1 MFGFGDPLM
10 LRFVYSFILA
20 MGVLP
25 CLGVSLPAGEPMT
38 LENLFQLDRLA
49 DPQISPD
56 GTRIVYQ
63 VTKIH
68 DVAKN
73 ERSTNLWLVQRDGS
87 NRRQLTYSSKSDSHP
102 RWSPDGTTILFESTR
117 DGTSQLYLL
126 DLSRGGEPKKITDIS
141 TGASQAIWSPD
152 GSHILFQSTVRP
164 EFSILPFSES
174 NLKNREY
181 DEGVASNIVKARTFT
196 KLFYRHWDSY
206 VEDKRIHLFLIES
219 DGKNCRDITPGD
231 RDAFPTSST
240 FVGGQEYTFSPDGS
254 HVLFTAVPAEGE
266 AWSTNHDICRVSIR
280 NTSRQWP
287 TVVSAPAADGT
298 LKFSPDG
305 KLAAFRSQSKPGY
318 EADKWQLM
326 VQACEPDGTLV
337 GSPRSLT
344 AELDLSVSDY
354 SWMSPTDLVFLSE
367 SNAASVVYHAS
378 LSGPPRKIDGLFSD
392 GRQGQI
398 TGHSLGGDSFVLSR
412 ATMNEPS
419 ELFAGSLAA
428 GNASQITFH
437 NQSIFEKLDRPKP
450 ESVTLPVEGG
460 YQMQMWILKPP
471 GFDPSKKWP
480 VVYLV
485 HGGPQGAWE
494 DGWSFRWSPQLWA
507 AQGYIAVM
515 PNPRGST
522 SFGQAFCDEIS
533 GDWGGKCYRDLV
545 AGLEFVKALP
555 YVDSSRLASAGASF
569 GGYMQNWFA
578 VNEISKEFRCL
589 VTHCSVYNFESMWGT
604 TEELW
609 FDEYEHGGLP
619 WQYPEKYREFSPHR
633 LAGNLSKYKTP
644 MLVIHNDYDFRCPI
658 GQGHELFQ
666 ALQRQGV
673 PSRFVNFPDEGHW
686 VNKPANSLH
695 WHKEIF
701 SWLQQYCPAGG
712 R

>member
-1 MFGFGDPLM
+1 M
-10 LRFVYSFILA
+10 LRFVFPL
-20 MGVLP
+20 VLMMS
-25 CLGVSLPAGEPMT
+25 GQSIFSGSSHAGEPMK
-38 LENLFQLDRLA
+38 LEQLFQLERLA

-56 GTRIVYQ
+56 GSRVVYQ

-68 DVAKN
+68 NAAKN
-73 ERSTNLWLVQRDGS
+73 EKSTNLWLINRDGS
-87 NRRQLTYSSKSDSHP
+87 GTRQLTYSSKSDSHP
-102 RWSPDGTTILFESTR
+102 RWSPDGTMILFESTR
-117 DGTSQLYLL
+117 DGSSQLYIL
-126 DLSRGGEPKKITDIS
+126 DLVHGGEPRKITDIS
-141 TGASQAIWSPD
+141 TGASQGLWSPD
-152 GSHILFQSTVRP
+152 GSQIVFQSTVRP
-164 EFSILPFSES
+164 EFSILPFAES
-174 NLKNREY
+174 NVKNREY
-181 DEGVASNIVKARTFT
+181 DEAVSANIVKARTFT

-206 VEDKRIHLFLIES
+206 VEDKRNHLFVIGS
-219 DGKNCRDITPGD
+219 DGKDCRDITPGD

-254 HVLFTAVPAEGE
+254 HVLFTAVPAQGE

-280 NTSRQWP
+280 NTSKQWP
-287 TVVSAPAADGT
+287 AVVSGIAAEGT

-305 KLAAFRSQSKPGY
+305 KHVAFRAQAKPGY

-326 VQACEPDGTLV
+326 VQDCEPNGTLI
-337 GSPRSLT
+337 GAARSLT
-344 AELDLSVSDY
+344 ADLDLSVSDY
-354 SWMSPTDLVFLSE
+354 SWMGTSDLVFLSE
-367 SNAASVVYHAS
+367 SNAAVVAHHAS
-378 LSGPPRKIDGLFSD
+378 LSGPSRKIDKLFAD
-392 GRQGQI
+392 GRSGQI
-398 TGHSLGGDSFVLSR
+398 TGHSLSKDGFVLAR
-412 ATMNEPS
+412 ATMNAPP
-419 ELFAGSLAA
+419 ELYSGTFALGTTK
-428 GNASQITFH
+428 QITFH
-437 NQSIFEKLDRPKP
+437 NQKLLESLDRPEP
-450 ESVTLPVEGG
+450 ESVTVPVEGG
-460 YQMQMWILKPP
+460 FQMQMWILKPP
-471 GFDPSKKWP
+471 GFDPNKKWP

-494 DGWSFRWSPQLWA
+494 DGWSFRWNPQLWA
-507 AQGYIAVM
+507 AQGYVAVM

-522 SFGQAFCDEIS
+522 SFGQEFCDQI
-533 GDWGGKCYRDLV
+533 KI
-545 AGLEFVKALP
+545 A
-555 YVDSSRLASAGASF
+555 
-569 GGYMQNWFA
+569 
-578 VNEISKEFRCL
+578 KEFKCL

-609 FDEYEHGGLP
+609 FDEYEHGGMP

-633 LAGNLSKYKTP
+633 LAGNLGKYKTP
-644 MLVIHNDYDFRCPI
+644 MLVIHNDNDFRCPI